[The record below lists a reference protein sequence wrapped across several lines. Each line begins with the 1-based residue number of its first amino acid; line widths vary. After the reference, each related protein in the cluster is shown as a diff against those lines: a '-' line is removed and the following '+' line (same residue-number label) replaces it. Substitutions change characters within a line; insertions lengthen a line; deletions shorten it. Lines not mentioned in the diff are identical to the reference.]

1 MPSWKDKKQQRFY
14 LRYFLSVMMVASL
27 LVVVP
32 RQGLTQDASP
42 PPAQSSHAP
51 QFSTE
56 PTAANGVYF
65 ADILVRGRTIFQV
78 GSISNLSA
86 SDRAQTINRRIA
98 SLLTQPEGGG
108 TVTVE
113 PNPQRGIAILK
124 LNNRVLLTVTQQDA
138 QDFNLPVETLAQK
151 WANALNQAF
160 EQPAFAIDVGQRLW
174 STLRQLQRDLIS
186 NLPSLI
192 GALLSF
198 LATWPIARG
207 LRRLTIVGTRKW
219 QADNNSKILLSR
231 LVYTGVWVVGSVVTL
246 GVLGLDFTTLVG
258 TLGLTSIAVSFSL
271 RDILSNYFS
280 GIILLASRPFRL
292 GDQIVIEEFEG
303 TVSQIQLRA
312 TTLITYDGRIV
323 YIPNQEVFTAII
335 INNTASGKRRT
346 AVSVSVSY
354 DTNINRVKEILKDT
368 ILQVVGVE
376 PEPKPLILVQ
386 ELGATAVQIEVRF
399 WVNSQRLPFVEM
411 TSEAAQ
417 AIKEALQ
424 QAGINLVITPLSLG
438 VIQLKNEPIE
448 SSNHHKAKPEQ
459 PN

>member
-65 ADILVRGRTIFQV
+65 ADILVRGQPIFQI
-78 GSISNLSA
+78 GSLSNLSA

>member
-42 PPAQSSHAP
+42 PPAQSSPAP

-65 ADILVRGRTIFQV
+65 ADILVRGQPIFQI
-78 GSISNLSA
+78 GSLSNLSA

>member
-42 PPAQSSHAP
+42 PPAQSSPAP

-65 ADILVRGRTIFQV
+65 ADILVRGQPIFQI
-78 GSISNLSA
+78 GSLSNLSA

-207 LRRLTIVGTRKW
+207 LRRLTIVGTRQW

-303 TVSQIQLRA
+303 TVSQIQLR
-312 TTLITYDGRIV
+312 V
-323 YIPNQEVFTAII
+323 
-335 INNTASGKRRT
+335 
-346 AVSVSVSY
+346 
-354 DTNINRVKEILKDT
+354 
-368 ILQVVGVE
+368 
-376 PEPKPLILVQ
+376 
-386 ELGATAVQIEVRF
+386 
-399 WVNSQRLPFVEM
+399 PF
-411 TSEAAQ
+411 
-417 AIKEALQ
+417 
-424 QAGINLVITPLSLG
+424 
-438 VIQLKNEPIE
+438 
-448 SSNHHKAKPEQ
+448 
-459 PN
+459 

>member
-42 PPAQSSHAP
+42 PPAQSSPAP

-65 ADILVRGRTIFQV
+65 ADILVRGQPIFQI
-78 GSISNLSA
+78 GSLSNLSA

-207 LRRLTIVGTRKW
+207 LRRLTIVGTRQW

>member
-1 MPSWKDKKQQRFY
+1 
-14 LRYFLSVMMVASL
+14 MVASL

-42 PPAQSSHAP
+42 PPAQSSPAP

-65 ADILVRGRTIFQV
+65 ADILVRGQPIFQI
-78 GSISNLSA
+78 GSLSNLSA